1 MERIKQAM
9 ERARAERQSRAL
21 ITPSG
26 EATRVRFIEGRGRK
40 TATDARVDYTRTA
53 IVPTDPRQLRERRVI
68 LSDDAD
74 EQGPVASAY
83 RVLRTHILQRMRAN
97 GWKTLGVTSPTAQDG
112 KTLTAINLA
121 ISLARE
127 VNQTILLVD
136 MDLKRP
142 SIGRYFVDG
151 PMPGIGDYLVNET
164 DIADLLIHPG
174 IERLVVLPGNDA
186 LTLPSELL
194 SSPRAAQL
202 VAELKGRY
210 DDRLILFDLPPL
222 FAGDEV
228 LAFQPYLD
236 ALLLVVEEGK
246 VSKEDL
252 QRATQ
257 LLGDRNILG
266 MVLNNRG
273 RG

>member
-9 ERARAERQSRAL
+9 ERARAERQSTAL
-21 ITPSG
+21 IGTAAD
-26 EATRVRFIEGRGRK
+26 ATRVQLYKGQARK
-40 TATDARVDYTRTA
+40 TSTRVKVDYTRTA
-53 IVPTDPRQLRERRVI
+53 IVPIDPAELRKRRVI
-68 LSDDAD
+68 LPEDQ
-74 EQGPVASAY
+74 EPVATDY
-83 RVLRTHILQRMRAN
+83 KVLRTHVLQRMRAN
-97 GWKTLGVTSPTAQDG
+97 GWKTLGVTSPTAGDG

-151 PMPGIGDYLVNET
+151 HTPGIGDYLINET

-174 IERLVVLPGNDA
+174 IERLVILPGNDA
-186 LTLPSELL
+186 LTLPSEML
-194 SSPRAAQL
+194 SSPHVIQL
-202 VAELKGRY
+202 IEELKERY

-222 FAGDEV
+222 FAGDDV
-228 LAFQPYLD
+228 IAFQPCLD
-236 ALLLVVEEGK
+236 ALMLVVEEGK
-246 VSKEDL
+246 VGKEDL
-252 QRATQ
+252 QRATH
-257 LLGDRNILG
+257 LLGDRNIIGL
-266 MVLNNRG
+266 VLNNRG